1 MPALMIQAPD
11 QASPALHAALYAEW
25 QKFRDGTAPVDP
37 EYIPPFILASWERC
51 RESGITTE
59 ANSIVR
65 VDALLLEQAQ
75 RLNSDL
81 LCSAR
86 SIMDKLF
93 SVVRATRCSIS
104 LTDGSGLVL
113 HTLRSEGDGP
123 DVLPGQIA
131 TETVSGTNGIGTCLV
146 ERETVTI
153 IGAQHYCARHHVWSC
168 TASPIRY
175 EDGTLAGVLNVSIAR
190 ESYHLH
196 TRGMVEASAHAIAE
210 QLHLRAALGRQR
222 AIMEVLDEGILEVG
236 ASGEIH
242 SANGRGLSML
252 GLEALPPHLHLRD
265 AVLSEAVRRDIL
277 DEHNAFQDREAL
289 LHTANGTLPCVLS
302 FAPLGMGKGG
312 VLALRESRRLCGF
325 AARTIGAGAV
335 YALDD
340 IPGDSPAIA
349 QAREALRR
357 AARHDAPVLLTGEEG
372 TERHGFAQAIHNA
385 GRRREAPF
393 VAVHCG
399 GIPRSLM
406 RSELFGF
413 DGEGGR
419 PGKCELADGGT
430 LFLDGVEALPLTAQ
444 MGIVRL
450 LRGGETARV
459 GGGQGRSVNV
469 RLIAGA
475 GPGLSEAVR
484 EGLFLKELHE
494 LLREYTITVPPL
506 RERRSDIEALAARC
520 ASRFAQA
527 LGKQPK
533 PIAPEA
539 MEALLRYS
547 WPGNVRE
554 LETVLERAVALAEG
568 DVIGLSDLHAR
579 ISAAEVSAPTGK
591 PLPGHEA
598 KRLLAALERT
608 AGNVREAAKL
618 LGISRGGFYVKLK
631 KLGLNPDEYR

>member
-131 TETVSGTNGIGTCLV
+131 TEAVSGTNGIGTCLV
-146 ERETVTI
+146 ERKTVTI

-265 AVLSEAVRRDIL
+265 TVLSEAVRRDIL

-450 LRGGETARV
+450 RGGETARV
-459 GGGQGRSVNV
+459 GGGQGRTVNV

>member
-1 MPALMIQAPD
+1 MRNGKNSATGP
-11 QASPALHAALYAEW
+11 
-25 QKFRDGTAPVDP
+25 
-37 EYIPPFILASWERC
+37 PPFILASWERC

-252 GLEALPPHLHLRD
+252 GLEAL
-265 AVLSEAVRRDIL
+265 LSEAVRRDIL

-459 GGGQGRSVNV
+459 GGGQGRTVNV

>member
-131 TETVSGTNGIGTCLV
+131 TEAVSGTNGIGTCLV

-210 QLHLRAALGRQR
+210 QLRLRLLLQEQK
-222 AIMEVLDEGILEVG
+222 AIIEMLDEGVVVLEG
-236 ASGEIH
+236 DGTIRTLNNKAQ
-242 SANGRGLSML
+242 AML
-252 GLEALPPHLHLRD
+252 DLPPD
-265 AVLSEAVRRDIL
+265 AVHGNIQDIIFSSDIIRAILSESGQFSDQEAFLQLKGGSLNCMLSLTRLESGKGRVLTLRETKRIKESAVRV
-277 DEHNAFQDREAL
+277 
-289 LHTANGTLPCVLS
+289 T
-302 FAPLGMGKGG
+302 
-312 VLALRESRRLCGF
+312 
-325 AARTIGAGAV
+325 GAKAV
-335 YALDD
+335 YTFDHIVGNA
-340 IPGDSPAIA
+340 PATQEVVRMARMAA
-349 QAREALRR
+349 QSDVTTLILGESG
-357 AARHDAPVLLTGEEG
+357 TGKEL
-372 TERHGFAQAIHNA
+372 FAQSIHN
-385 GRRREAPF
+385 
-393 VAVHCG
+393 
-399 GIPRSLM
+399 
-406 RSELFGF
+406 
-413 DGEGGR
+413 GGR
-419 PGKCELADGGT
+419 PT
-430 LFLDGVEALPLTAQ
+430 
-444 MGIVRL
+444 RL
-450 LRGGETARV
+450 
-459 GGGQGRSVNV
+459 S
-469 RLIAGA
+469 
-475 GPGLSEAVR
+475 
-484 EGLFLKELHE
+484 
-494 LLREYTITVPPL
+494 
-506 RERRSDIEALAARC
+506 
-520 ASRFAQA
+520 
-527 LGKQPK
+527 
-533 PIAPEA
+533 
-539 MEALLRYS
+539 S
-547 WPGNVRE
+547 W
-554 LETVLERAVALAEG
+554 
-568 DVIGLSDLHAR
+568 
-579 ISAAEVSAPTGK
+579 
-591 PLPGHEA
+591 
-598 KRLLAALERT
+598 
-608 AGNVREAAKL
+608 
-618 LGISRGGFYVKLK
+618 
-631 KLGLNPDEYR
+631 

>member
-1 MPALMIQAPD
+1 MFP
-11 QASPALHAALYAEW
+11 SPGNPIICIRGAW
-25 QKFRDGTAPVDP
+25 
-37 EYIPPFILASWERC
+37 W
-51 RESGITTE
+51 
-59 ANSIVR
+59 
-65 VDALLLEQAQ
+65 
-75 RLNSDL
+75 RL
-81 LCSAR
+81 R
-86 SIMDKLF
+86 
-93 SVVRATRCSIS
+93 
-104 LTDGSGLVL
+104 
-113 HTLRSEGDGP
+113 P
-123 DVLPGQIA
+123 
-131 TETVSGTNGIGTCLV
+131 
-146 ERETVTI
+146 
-153 IGAQHYCARHHVWSC
+153 
-168 TASPIRY
+168 
-175 EDGTLAGVLNVSIAR
+175 
-190 ESYHLH
+190 
-196 TRGMVEASAHAIAE
+196 HAIAE

-265 AVLSEAVRRDIL
+265 TVLSEAVRRDIL

-302 FAPLGMGKGG
+302 FAPARYGQG
-312 VLALRESRRLCGF
+312 RRVGP
-325 AARTIGAGAV
+325 ARIAPPVRVRGPHHRGRAV

-349 QAREALRR
+349 QAREALRC

-459 GGGQGRSVNV
+459 GGGQGRTVNV

>member
-131 TETVSGTNGIGTCLV
+131 TEAVSGTNGIGTCLV
-146 ERETVTI
+146 ERKTVTI

-419 PGKCELADGGT
+419 PGKCEL
-430 LFLDGVEALPLTAQ
+430 
-444 MGIVRL
+444 
-450 LRGGETARV
+450 
-459 GGGQGRSVNV
+459 
-469 RLIAGA
+469 
-475 GPGLSEAVR
+475 
-484 EGLFLKELHE
+484 KELHE
-494 LLREYTITVPPL
+494 LLREYTIMVPPL

>member
-168 TASPIRY
+168 TASPN
-175 EDGTLAGVLNVSIAR
+175 GTLAGVLNVSIAR

-385 GRRREAPF
+385 GRRWEAPF

-459 GGGQGRSVNV
+459 GGGQGRTVNV

>member
-1 MPALMIQAPD
+1 M
-11 QASPALHAALYAEW
+11 
-25 QKFRDGTAPVDP
+25 
-37 EYIPPFILASWERC
+37 
-51 RESGITTE
+51 
-59 ANSIVR
+59 
-65 VDALLLEQAQ
+65 
-75 RLNSDL
+75 
-81 LCSAR
+81 
-86 SIMDKLF
+86 
-93 SVVRATRCSIS
+93 
-104 LTDGSGLVL
+104 
-113 HTLRSEGDGP
+113 
-123 DVLPGQIA
+123 
-131 TETVSGTNGIGTCLV
+131 
-146 ERETVTI
+146 TI
-153 IGAQHYCARHHVWSC
+153 F
-168 TASPIRY
+168 
-175 EDGTLAGVLNVSIAR
+175 
-190 ESYHLH
+190 
-196 TRGMVEASAHAIAE
+196 
-210 QLHLRAALGRQR
+210 R
-222 AIMEVLDEGILEVG
+222 AIPR
-236 ASGEIH
+236 H
-242 SANGRGLSML
+242 C
-252 GLEALPPHLHLRD
+252 P
-265 AVLSEAVRRDIL
+265 
-277 DEHNAFQDREAL
+277 
-289 LHTANGTLPCVLS
+289 GT
-302 FAPLGMGKGG
+302 
-312 VLALRESRRLCGF
+312 
-325 AARTIGAGAV
+325 
-335 YALDD
+335 
-340 IPGDSPAIA
+340 
-349 QAREALRR
+349 EALRR

-372 TERHGFAQAIHNA
+372 TAARLAQAIHNA
-385 GRRREAPF
+385 DAAGRPLRRRALRR
-393 VAVHCG
+393 H
-399 GIPRSLM
+399 PRSLM

-459 GGGQGRSVNV
+459 GGGQGRTVNV

-539 MEALLRYS
+539 MEALLKYS

>member
-131 TETVSGTNGIGTCLV
+131 TEAVSGTNGIGTCLV
-146 ERETVTI
+146 EQETVTI

-277 DEHNAFQDREAL
+277 DKHNAFQDREAL

-335 YALDD
+335 TIFRA
-340 IPGDSPAIA
+340 IPPPLPRHGRRSAAPRGMTLRSCSRVRKGRSGTASLRPSTTRDAAGRPPSSPCTA
-349 QAREALRR
+349 EASR
-357 AARHDAPVLLTGEEG
+357 AALCAANCLD
-372 TERHGFAQAIHNA
+372 
-385 GRRREAPF
+385 
-393 VAVHCG
+393 
-399 GIPRSLM
+399 SM
-406 RSELFGF
+406 
-413 DGEGGR
+413 
-419 PGKCELADGGT
+419 GKA
-430 LFLDGVEALPLTAQ
+430 
-444 MGIVRL
+444 
-450 LRGGETARV
+450 
-459 GGGQGRSVNV
+459 
-469 RLIAGA
+469 A
-475 GPGLSEAVR
+475 GPANASWR
-484 EGLFLKELHE
+484 M
-494 LLREYTITVPPL
+494 
-506 RERRSDIEALAARC
+506 AARC
-520 ASRFAQA
+520 SSTAW
-527 LGKQPK
+527 K
-533 PIAPEA
+533 PSP
-539 MEALLRYS
+539 
-547 WPGNVRE
+547 
-554 LETVLERAVALAEG
+554 
-568 DVIGLSDLHAR
+568 
-579 ISAAEVSAPTGK
+579 
-591 PLPGHEA
+591 
-598 KRLLAALERT
+598 
-608 AGNVREAAKL
+608 
-618 LGISRGGFYVKLK
+618 
-631 KLGLNPDEYR
+631 

>member
-131 TETVSGTNGIGTCLV
+131 TEAVSGTNGIGTCLV
-146 ERETVTI
+146 ERKTVTI

-252 GLEALPPHLHLRD
+252 GLEAL
-265 AVLSEAVRRDIL
+265 LSEAVRRDIL

-459 GGGQGRSVNV
+459 GGGQGRTVNV

-527 LGKQPK
+527 LGKQPR

>member
-1 MPALMIQAPD
+1 MLQEYLD
-11 QASPALHAALYAEW
+11 QL
-25 QKFRDGTAPVDP
+25 F
-37 EYIPPFILASWERC
+37 
-51 RESGITTE
+51 
-59 ANSIVR
+59 
-65 VDALLLEQAQ
+65 DAF
-75 RLNSDL
+75 
-81 LCSAR
+81 
-86 SIMDKLF
+86 K
-93 SVVRATRCSIS
+93 
-104 LTDGSGLVL
+104 
-113 HTLRSEGDGP
+113 
-123 DVLPGQIA
+123 
-131 TETVSGTNGIGTCLV
+131 
-146 ERETVTI
+146 
-153 IGAQHYCARHHVWSC
+153 
-168 TASPIRY
+168 
-175 EDGTLAGVLNVSIAR
+175 
-190 ESYHLH
+190 
-196 TRGMVEASAHAIAE
+196 
-210 QLHLRAALGRQR
+210 
-222 AIMEVLDEGILEVG
+222 EGICISDV
-236 ASGEIH
+236 
-242 SANGRGLSML
+242 
-252 GLEALPPHLHLRD
+252 
-265 AVLSEAVRRDIL
+265 
-277 DEHNAFQDREAL
+277 
-289 LHTANGTLPCVLS
+289 
-302 FAPLGMGKGG
+302 
-312 VLALRESRRLCGF
+312 
-325 AARTIGAGAV
+325 
-335 YALDD
+335 
-340 IPGDSPAIA
+340 
-349 QAREALRR
+349 
-357 AARHDAPVLLTGEEG
+357 EG
-372 TERHGFAQAIHNA
+372 TVVHLNRRHAEIT
-385 GRRREAPF
+385 
-393 VAVHCG
+393 
-399 GIPRSLM
+399 GIPREEMLGHSVMEFVRRGRLDVVLNPEVMRTGQPATRVQTVSDGRKLILEANPVFDAQGKLVLCITFLRDVTMLSEMREQISVQKELLEAFQQLSTAGDAQELSRKTPKLFTSSAMIKLYGEVNTIAETDATVLLLGETGVGKDVIARRIHALSL
-406 RSELFGF
+406 RKNKTFIKVDCGSIPENLIETELFGYAAGTF
-413 DGEGGR
+413 SGASKTGEIGLI
-419 PGKCELADGGT
+419 EAAAGGT

-459 GGGQGRSVNV
+459 GGGQGRTVNV

-579 ISAAEVSAPTGK
+579 ISAAEVSVPTGK

>member
-131 TETVSGTNGIGTCLV
+131 TEAVSGTNGIGTCLV
-146 ERETVTI
+146 EQETVTI

-265 AVLSEAVRRDIL
+265 TVLSEAVRRDIL

-325 AARTIGAGAV
+325 AAGAV

-419 PGKCELADGGT
+419 PGKCELAGGGT

-459 GGGQGRSVNV
+459 GGGQGRTVNV

>member
-93 SVVRATRCSIS
+93 SVVRATQCSIS

-131 TETVSGTNGIGTCLV
+131 TEAVSGTNGIGTCLAERRPV
-146 ERETVTI
+146 EI

-265 AVLSEAVRRDIL
+265 TVLSEAVRRDIL

-430 LFLDGVEALPLTAQ
+430 LFLDGVEALPAQ

-459 GGGQGRSVNV
+459 GGGQGRTVNV

>member
-1 MPALMIQAPD
+1 M
-11 QASPALHAALYAEW
+11 
-25 QKFRDGTAPVDP
+25 
-37 EYIPPFILASWERC
+37 
-51 RESGITTE
+51 
-59 ANSIVR
+59 
-65 VDALLLEQAQ
+65 
-75 RLNSDL
+75 
-81 LCSAR
+81 
-86 SIMDKLF
+86 
-93 SVVRATRCSIS
+93 
-104 LTDGSGLVL
+104 
-113 HTLRSEGDGP
+113 
-123 DVLPGQIA
+123 
-131 TETVSGTNGIGTCLV
+131 
-146 ERETVTI
+146 TI

-444 MGIVRL
+444 IGIVRL

-459 GGGQGRSVNV
+459 GGGQGRTVNV

-579 ISAAEVSAPTGK
+579 ISAAEVSVPTGK

>member
-131 TETVSGTNGIGTCLV
+131 TEAVSGTNGIGTCLV
-146 ERETVTI
+146 EQETVTI

-289 LHTANGTLPCVLS
+289 LHTANGTL
-302 FAPLGMGKGG
+302 
-312 VLALRESRRLCGF
+312 
-325 AARTIGAGAV
+325 
-335 YALDD
+335 
-340 IPGDSPAIA
+340 
-349 QAREALRR
+349 
-357 AARHDAPVLLTGEEG
+357 
-372 TERHGFAQAIHNA
+372 
-385 GRRREAPF
+385 
-393 VAVHCG
+393 
-399 GIPRSLM
+399 
-406 RSELFGF
+406 
-413 DGEGGR
+413 
-419 PGKCELADGGT
+419 
-430 LFLDGVEALPLTAQ
+430 FLDGVEALPLTAQ

-459 GGGQGRSVNV
+459 GGGQGRTVNV

-598 KRLLAALERT
+598 KCLLAALERT

>member
-93 SVVRATRCSIS
+93 SVVRATQCSIS

-131 TETVSGTNGIGTCLV
+131 TEAVSGTNGIGTCLV
-146 ERETVTI
+146 EQETVTI
-153 IGAQHYCARHHVWSC
+153 IGAQHYCAGIMSGAAPHPPSATK
-168 TASPIRY
+168 TARLQASSMFPSPGNPIICIRGAWWRLRPTPSRNSSTCGPLSAGSVRSWKCWTRASLRSAPRVKSIPPMGAGY
-175 EDGTLAGVLNVSIAR
+175 PCSGWRRCRPISTCGTRCFPRQCAATSLTNTMPFRIGKPCCIPRTAR
-190 ESYHLH
+190 S
-196 TRGMVEASAHAIAE
+196 
-210 QLHLRAALGRQR
+210 RACSPSR
-222 AIMEVLDEGILEVG
+222 
-236 ASGEIH
+236 
-242 SANGRGLSML
+242 
-252 GLEALPPHLHLRD
+252 
-265 AVLSEAVRRDIL
+265 
-277 DEHNAFQDREAL
+277 
-289 LHTANGTLPCVLS
+289 
-302 FAPLGMGKGG
+302 PLGMGKGG

-459 GGGQGRSVNV
+459 GGGQGRTVNV

-579 ISAAEVSAPTGK
+579 ISAAEVSVPTGK

>member
-1 MPALMIQAPD
+1 MPSLMIQAPD

-65 VDALLLEQAQ
+65 VDALLLEQAL

-131 TETVSGTNGIGTCLV
+131 TEAVSGTNGIGTCLV
-146 ERETVTI
+146 ERKTVTI

-190 ESYHLH
+190 ESYHPH

-210 QLHLRAALGRQR
+210 QLHLRAILGRQR
-222 AIMEVLDEGILEVG
+222 AIMEVLDEGIIEVD
-236 ASGEIH
+236 ASGEIRF
-242 SANGRGLSML
+242 ANGRGLSML

-265 AVLSEAVRRDIL
+265 AILSEAVRRDIL
-277 DEHNAFQDREAL
+277 DEHNAFLDRETL
-289 LHTANGTLPCVLS
+289 LHTANGTLPSVLS
-302 FAPLGMGKGG
+302 FAPLDMGKGG

-349 QAREALRR
+349 QVREAIRR

-372 TERHGFAQAIHNA
+372 TERHDFAQAIHNA

-459 GGGQGRSVNV
+459 GGGQGRTVNV

-475 GPGLSEAVR
+475 GPRLSDAVR
-484 EGLFLKELHE
+484 EGLFLKELYE

-506 RERRSDIEALAARC
+506 RERRSDSEALTARC

-539 MEALLRYS
+539 MEALLRYP

>member
-1 MPALMIQAPD
+1 
-11 QASPALHAALYAEW
+11 
-25 QKFRDGTAPVDP
+25 
-37 EYIPPFILASWERC
+37 
-51 RESGITTE
+51 
-59 ANSIVR
+59 
-65 VDALLLEQAQ
+65 
-75 RLNSDL
+75 
-81 LCSAR
+81 
-86 SIMDKLF
+86 
-93 SVVRATRCSIS
+93 
-104 LTDGSGLVL
+104 
-113 HTLRSEGDGP
+113 
-123 DVLPGQIA
+123 
-131 TETVSGTNGIGTCLV
+131 
-146 ERETVTI
+146 
-153 IGAQHYCARHHVWSC
+153 
-168 TASPIRY
+168 
-175 EDGTLAGVLNVSIAR
+175 
-190 ESYHLH
+190 
-196 TRGMVEASAHAIAE
+196 
-210 QLHLRAALGRQR
+210 
-222 AIMEVLDEGILEVG
+222 MEVLDEGILEVG

-265 AVLSEAVRRDIL
+265 TVLSEAVRRDIL

-413 DGEGGR
+413 DGESGR

-444 MGIVRL
+444 MGILRL

-459 GGGQGRSVNV
+459 GGGQGRTVNV

>member
-1 MPALMIQAPD
+1 MLQEYLD
-11 QASPALHAALYAEW
+11 QL
-25 QKFRDGTAPVDP
+25 F
-37 EYIPPFILASWERC
+37 
-51 RESGITTE
+51 
-59 ANSIVR
+59 
-65 VDALLLEQAQ
+65 DAF
-75 RLNSDL
+75 
-81 LCSAR
+81 
-86 SIMDKLF
+86 K
-93 SVVRATRCSIS
+93 
-104 LTDGSGLVL
+104 
-113 HTLRSEGDGP
+113 
-123 DVLPGQIA
+123 
-131 TETVSGTNGIGTCLV
+131 
-146 ERETVTI
+146 
-153 IGAQHYCARHHVWSC
+153 
-168 TASPIRY
+168 
-175 EDGTLAGVLNVSIAR
+175 
-190 ESYHLH
+190 
-196 TRGMVEASAHAIAE
+196 
-210 QLHLRAALGRQR
+210 
-222 AIMEVLDEGILEVG
+222 EGICISDV
-236 ASGEIH
+236 
-242 SANGRGLSML
+242 
-252 GLEALPPHLHLRD
+252 
-265 AVLSEAVRRDIL
+265 
-277 DEHNAFQDREAL
+277 
-289 LHTANGTLPCVLS
+289 
-302 FAPLGMGKGG
+302 
-312 VLALRESRRLCGF
+312 
-325 AARTIGAGAV
+325 
-335 YALDD
+335 
-340 IPGDSPAIA
+340 
-349 QAREALRR
+349 
-357 AARHDAPVLLTGEEG
+357 EG
-372 TERHGFAQAIHNA
+372 TVVHLNRRHAEIT
-385 GRRREAPF
+385 
-393 VAVHCG
+393 
-399 GIPRSLM
+399 GIPREEMLGHSVMEFVKRGRLDVVLNPEVMRTGQPATRVQTVSDGRKLILEANPVFDAQGKLVLCITFLRDVTMLSEMREQMSVQKELLEAFQQLSTAGDAQELSRKTPKLFTSSAMIKLYGEVNTIAETDATVLLLGETGVGKDVIARRIHALSL
-406 RSELFGF
+406 RKNKTFIKVDCGSIPENLIETELFGYAAGTF
-413 DGEGGR
+413 SGASKT
-419 PGKCELADGGT
+419 GKIGLIEAAAGGT

-444 MGIVRL
+444 IGIVRL

-459 GGGQGRSVNV
+459 GGGQGRTVNV

>member
-131 TETVSGTNGIGTCLV
+131 TEAVSGTNGIGTCLV
-146 ERETVTI
+146 EQETVTI

-175 EDGTLAGVLNVSIAR
+175 ED
-190 ESYHLH
+190 
-196 TRGMVEASAHAIAE
+196 
-210 QLHLRAALGRQR
+210 
-222 AIMEVLDEGILEVG
+222 
-236 ASGEIH
+236 
-242 SANGRGLSML
+242 
-252 GLEALPPHLHLRD
+252 
-265 AVLSEAVRRDIL
+265 
-277 DEHNAFQDREAL
+277 
-289 LHTANGTLPCVLS
+289 GTLPCVLS

-444 MGIVRL
+444 IGIVRL

-459 GGGQGRSVNV
+459 GGGQGRTVNV

-579 ISAAEVSAPTGK
+579 ISAAEVSVPTGK

>member
-131 TETVSGTNGIGTCLV
+131 TEAVSGTNGIGTCLV
-146 ERETVTI
+146 ERKTVTI

-252 GLEALPPHLHLRD
+252 GLEAL
-265 AVLSEAVRRDIL
+265 LSEAVRRDIL

-335 YALDD
+335 YALDN

-459 GGGQGRSVNV
+459 GGGQGRTVNV

>member
-1 MPALMIQAPD
+1 MPSLMIQAPD
-11 QASPALHAALYAEW
+11 QASPSLHAALYAEW

-131 TETVSGTNGIGTCLV
+131 TEAVSGTNGIGTCLV
-146 ERETVTI
+146 EQETVTI

-444 MGIVRL
+444 LGIVRL
-450 LRGGETARV
+450 LH
-459 GGGQGRSVNV
+459 GGGQGRTVNV

>member
-1 MPALMIQAPD
+1 MPSLMIQAPD

-65 VDALLLEQAQ
+65 VDALLLEQAL

-131 TETVSGTNGIGTCLV
+131 TEAVSGTNGIGTCLV
-146 ERETVTI
+146 ERKTVTI

-175 EDGTLAGVLNVSIAR
+175 EDDTLAGVLNVSIAR
-190 ESYHLH
+190 ESYHPH

-210 QLHLRAALGRQR
+210 QLHLRAILGRQR
-222 AIMEVLDEGILEVG
+222 AIMEVLDEGIIEVD
-236 ASGEIH
+236 ASGEIRF
-242 SANGRGLSML
+242 ANGRGLSML

-265 AVLSEAVRRDIL
+265 AILSEAVRRDIL
-277 DEHNAFQDREAL
+277 DEHNAFLDRETL
-289 LHTANGTLPCVLS
+289 LHTANGTLPSVLS
-302 FAPLGMGKGG
+302 FAPLDMGKGG

-349 QAREALRR
+349 QVREAIRR

-372 TERHGFAQAIHNA
+372 TERHDFAQAIHNA

-419 PGKCELADGGT
+419 PGKCELADDGT

-444 MGIVRL
+444 LGIVRL

-459 GGGQGRSVNV
+459 GGGQGRTVNV

-475 GPGLSEAVR
+475 GPGLSDAVR

-539 MEALLRYS
+539 MEALLRYP